1 MDYMKNC
8 KAADRV
14 RNDKHRIF
22 NKELAHYLGL
32 NEAIYIAYLVDQDH
46 FFNEDKM
53 GEPFYKVQYHIY
65 YETTIKPETL
75 RKLNRKFEEL
85 GLITIVKIGLPAK
98 NYFQINYQ
106 VLDDILDKSM
116 QNFIDLKK
124 EYLNKSEGTSTLE
137 SRELEPLNEGN
148 INNKE
153 LNNKY
158 SISKDIDEVETSS
171 NIEEDKELKNNNN
184 LSENNDGEVL
194 EKSDQASQTPAAPP
208 RKGLA
213 PLIEIVRERYD
224 EKKDPELVTDLIAYL
239 KAHLGCRRLPS
250 EEKWKRMLDDL
261 EIYSTISLPGTSG
274 GKFVKGRALEII
286 QKAITG
292 KDGAPFLEFDNIYNV
307 QKPNVMEP
315 QFNLNQ
321 EFKKGY

>member
-1 MDYMKNC
+1 MDKIETLRV
-8 KAADRV
+8 ADRV
-14 RNDKHRIF
+14 RQDKYRIF
-22 NKELAHYLGL
+22 NKELAHYIGL
-32 NEAIYIAYLVDQDH
+32 KESIYIAYLIDQDV
-46 FFNEDKM
+46 FFNKTDIGKA
-53 GEPFYKVQYHIY
+53 FYKKQSYITL
-65 YETTIKPETL
+65 ETTLSTDDL
-75 RKLNRKFEEL
+75 RKINNKFVKINLLE
-85 GLITIVKIGLPAK
+85 IQKIGLPATNHFK
-98 NYFQINYQ
+98 INYE
-106 VLDDILDKSM
+106 VLSSLLDQAMIHYQAMIDDNISKSSACEMQELDPA
-116 QNFIDLKK
+116 
-124 EYLNKSEGTSTLE
+124 E
-137 SRELEPLNEGN
+137 SCD

-171 NIEEDKELKNNNN
+171 DIEEDKELKNNNN
-184 LSENNDGEVL
+184 LSENNEGEVL

-239 KAHLGCRRLPS
+239 KAHIGCRRLPS
-250 EEKWKRMLDDL
+250 EDKWKRMLDDL

-292 KDGAPFLEFDNIYNV
+292 KDGAPFLAFDNIYNV

>member
-1 MDYMKNC
+1 MINENKFDLDPSRFMIITYDVLFDPRLNEFQKLLF
-8 KAADRV
+8 AAITGLEKGKYGYCSAG
-14 RNDKHRIF
+14 NEYFCEMF
-22 NKELAHYLGL
+22 NKSQPQVSAAITKLEKLGFIKR
-32 NEAIYIAYLVDQDH
+32 EMVYKTGSKEIA
-46 FFNEDKM
+46 F
-53 GEPFYKVQYHIY
+53 
-65 YETTIKPETL
+65 
-75 RKLNRKFEEL
+75 RKLTTVMDRKIYDGIKENLSTGGKENL
-85 GLITIVKIGLPAK
+85 SV
-98 NYFQINYQ
+98 
-106 VLDDILDKSM
+106 
-116 QNFIDLKK
+116 ID
-124 EYLNKSEGTSTLE
+124 N
-137 SRELEPLNEGN
+137 NI
-148 INNKE
+148 INNFT
-153 LNNKY
+153 
-158 SISKDIDEVETSS
+158 ISKDIDETEVSS
-171 NIEEDKELKNNNN
+171 NIEEDKELKNNNIN
-184 LSENNDGEVL
+184 ENIDDDALVKND
-194 EKSDQASQTPAAPP
+194 QCSQTPAAP

-261 EIYSTISLPGTSG
+261 ELYSSITLPGASG
-274 GKFVKGRALEII
+274 NKFMKSRALEII